1 MYAVIPGG
9 CTKYIQASVVFWNKS
24 FKGRVMEFY
33 DEWLV
38 SKVHYYTEAGYMKPE
53 SRYLIVFEF

>member
-1 MYAVIPGG
+1 
-9 CTKYIQASVVFWNKS
+9 
-24 FKGRVMEFY
+24 MEFY